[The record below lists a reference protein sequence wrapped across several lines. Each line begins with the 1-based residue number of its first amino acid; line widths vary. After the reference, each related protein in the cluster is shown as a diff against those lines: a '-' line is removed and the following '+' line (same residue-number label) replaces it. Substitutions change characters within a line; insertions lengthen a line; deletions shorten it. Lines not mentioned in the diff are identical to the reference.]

1 IISVMVPFAFLVTGT
16 RSALVLGVGFAG
28 FLVWRL
34 ARGKILRTLSGGALA
49 MVISLPILGWLASE
63 LLSSS
68 VFLSRRIAALQAA
81 ITYGSLGDESLAI
94 RQYSTA
100 VVQSAIEGRW
110 LFGLGLSTPDPLTA
124 FDTPLASVL
133 RIGVAGNFF
142 LLVYFI
148 VAVRW
153 AMKTA
158 PRNAAGDS
166 VRAVIGGWFLVVL
179 AYGVLLNPPT
189 DDRLFAFA
197 LAIALA
203 LAVNARESSDHRGFS
218 VDSAVVVAERAAKHY
233 SKGPAPVTLVP
244 EDGTSGNAPTAVR
257 R

>member
-1 IISVMVPFAFLVTGT
+1 MVPFAFLVTGT
-16 RSALVLGVGFAG
+16 RSALVLGVGFVA
-28 FLVWRL
+28 FLFSRL
-34 ARGKILRTLSGGALA
+34 VNRKILRTLSSAAFA

-63 LLSSS
+63 LLTSS

-81 ITYGSLGDESLAI
+81 ITYGSFGDESWAT
-94 RQYSTA
+94 RKYSTE

-124 FDTPLASVL
+124 FDTPLATVL

-158 PRNAAGDS
+158 PSNAAGDS
-166 VRAVIGGWFLVVL
+166 VRTVIGGWFLVVL

-203 LAVNARESSDHRGFS
+203 LAVNARGRNDQVGFS
-218 VDSAVVVAERAAKHY
+218 VDSNSGDSGEG
-233 SKGPAPVTLVP
+233 SKALTTTAAPVALVR
-244 EDGTSGNAPTAVR
+244 ENRTSGNGPVVIR